1 MPPKRKLAPADLPLN
16 TVFQA
21 DCRQKLLELPEKSI
35 DLVFADPPYNLQ
47 LKKELYRP
55 NLSHV
60 DAVDDHWD
68 KFSSFGEYDC
78 FTREWL
84 AGVRR
89 VMKDTGSL
97 FVIGSY
103 HNIFRIGS
111 ILQDMGFWILN
122 DICWIKANPMP
133 NFRGTRFCNAHET
146 MIWASKSE
154 KHTKVTFN
162 YKALKAAN
170 DDLQMRSDWYLPI
183 CTGDERLKH
192 NGEKAHTTQKPEALL
207 HRVIRACSHP
217 GDVVLD
223 PFFGTGTT
231 GAVAKKLRR
240 DFIGIEREALY
251 VELARKRI
259 ESLVPALVPDE
270 MLPFPLDTPKL
281 KIPFS
286 MVLEYGLLEPGET
299 LRLGKSQHLATVMED
314 GTLAC
319 NGVRESLHKLAA
331 KCLGKP
337 SANGWE
343 HWQFQHKV
351 TGEYEPLDRLR
362 VELRKIREMPLSDS
376 TMPGREAEDERN
388 PSRRK
393 RGEGRE
399 QPR

>member
-1 MPPKRKLAPADLPLN
+1 MPPKRKRDLPELPLN

-35 DLVFADPPYNLQ
+35 DLIFADPPYNLQ

-60 DAVDDHWD
+60 DAVNDEWD
-68 KFSSFGEYDC
+68 KFSSFGDYDC
-78 FTREWL
+78 FTKAWL
-84 AGVRR
+84 TGVRR

-103 HNIFRIGS
+103 HNIFRIGA

-122 DICWIKANPMP
+122 DIVWLKNNPMP
-133 NFRGTRFCNAHET
+133 NFKGTRFCNAHET

-170 DDLQMRSDWYLPI
+170 EDLQMRSDWYLPI

-240 DFIGIEREALY
+240 DFIGIERETLY

-259 ESLVPALVPDE
+259 DEIVPPLIPDE
-270 MLPFPLDTPKL
+270 MLPFPLDTPKV

-286 MVLEYGLLEPGET
+286 MVMEYGLLQPGDL
-299 LRLGKSQHLATVMED
+299 LRLGKSATMATVMDD
-314 GTLAC
+314 GTLSC
-319 NGVRESLHKLAA
+319 NGMRDSIHKLAA
-331 KCLGKP
+331 RCLEKT

-343 HWQFQHKV
+343 HWHYKKANM
-351 TGEYEPLDRLR
+351 GEYQSLDALR
-362 VELRKIREMPLSDS
+362 VELRKIKEEPLSDS
-376 TMPGREAEDERN
+376 TMLEREAEGERTCA
-388 PSRRK
+388 
-393 RGEGRE
+393 E
-399 QPR
+399 QKVG